1 MPGTSG
7 FRKMRWGDAWRGKGR
22 RGGLRFIYYY
32 FPSHHEICLMTLY
45 DKDEASD
52 LTAREKKAL
61 KTSIGTELAARA
73 SRRIAGKGGLR

>member
-1 MPGTSG
+1 L
-7 FRKMRWGDAWRGKGR
+7 AGR
-22 RGGLRFIYYY
+22 LARQGPERRVADHYYY
-32 FPSHHEICLMTLY
+32 FPSDHEIWLMSLY

-73 SRRIAGKGGLR
+73 SRIAGKGGTR